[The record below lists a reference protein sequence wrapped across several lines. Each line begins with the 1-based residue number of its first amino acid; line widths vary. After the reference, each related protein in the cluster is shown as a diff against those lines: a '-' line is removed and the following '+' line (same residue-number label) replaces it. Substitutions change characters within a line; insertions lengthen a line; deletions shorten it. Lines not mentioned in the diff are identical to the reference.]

1 MKISGE
7 KERGKE
13 KRGGDDHPCLVPHVE
28 IYGERRDDHPH
39 LVPRVKILRKKK
51 GEETMIQTWFHA
63 WKFLDRDDHPRVE
76 IYGERGDNHP
86 RLVPCV
92 KI

>member
-13 KRGGDDHPCLVPHVE
+13 KRGGDDHPCLVP
-28 IYGERRDDHPH
+28 
-39 LVPRVKILRKKK
+39 
-51 GEETMIQTWFHA
+51 
-63 WKFLDRDDHPRVE
+63 RVE

-86 RLVPCV
+86 YLVSRVEIFWRKRKGRDDHPYV
-92 KI
+92 EIYKERGDNHPHLA